1 MRVLVMMEGCRLQ
14 GRACTL
20 CCTPHCRTLQHLI
33 PEPRLRRLRRLRS
46 PELVL
51 YTRWPHSAR
60 TTRRNSYLAASL
72 SSPLPRASWKV

>member
-14 GRACTL
+14 GRVCTL

-33 PEPRLRRLRRLRS
+33 FEPRLRRLRS

-51 YTRWPHSAR
+51 NTRWPHSAR

-72 SSPLPRASWKV
+72 SSPLPLASWKV